1 MNTKNVLLTGSKKGI
16 GLAIY
21 SELKHRGYRVFGCG
35 RSKSDDS
42 DYLSIDLGDPKNA
55 KTLYDCAK
63 EAMGSVDILINNAGI
78 YMYSPIEN
86 TKPQE
91 LLNLI
96 NLNFVTP
103 QLLCSY
109 AVSDMKKNL
118 WGRIINI
125 GSISGSVGEAYAS
138 AYSAAKAGLLGL
150 TKSLALELAPY
161 NITANQ
167 INPGWVDTNL
177 AQDAL
182 NDEEKKE
189 TIDII
194 PQKRFIEPY
203 EIAKLCSY
211 LISDDA
217 KGLTG
222 QGINLC
228 AGLSCGA

>member
-1 MNTKNVLLTGSKKGI
+1 M
-16 GLAIY
+16 
-21 SELKHRGYRVFGCG
+21 
-35 RSKSDDS
+35 
-42 DYLSIDLGDPKNA
+42 
-55 KTLYDCAK
+55 
-63 EAMGSVDILINNAGI
+63 
-78 YMYSPIEN
+78 
-86 TKPQE
+86 
-91 LLNLI
+91 
-96 NLNFVTP
+96 
-103 QLLCSY
+103 
-109 AVSDMKKNL
+109 
-118 WGRIINI
+118 
-125 GSISGSVGEAYAS
+125 GEAYAS

-150 TKSLALELAPY
+150 IKSLALELAPY
-161 NITANQ
+161 NITVNQ

-211 LISDDA
+211 LVSDDA

>member
-16 GLAIY
+16 GLAICN
-21 SELKHRGYRVFGCG
+21 ELKSRGYRVFGCG

>member
-16 GLAIY
+16 GLAICN
-21 SELKHRGYRVFGCG
+21 ELKSRGYRVFGCG
-35 RSKSDDS
+35 RSKSNDS
-42 DYLSIDLGDPKNA
+42 DYLSIDLSKPENA
-55 KTLYDCAK
+55 KTLYNCAK
-63 EAMGSVDILINNAGI
+63 EAMGSVDVLINNAGC
-78 YMYSPIEN
+78 YFCCEIEK
-86 TKPQE
+86 TKYEE

-96 NLNFVTP
+96 NLNFVTV

-109 AVSDMKKNL
+109 AALDMKKNM

-150 TKSLALELAPY
+150 TKSLALELACF
-161 NITANQ
+161 NITINT

-177 AQDAL
+177 THGAL

-189 TIDII
+189 TLEII
-194 PQKRFIEPY
+194 PQRRFIEPC
-203 EIAKLCSY
+203 EVAKLCTY